1 MKDDINSGFENLVE
15 VDSKTV
21 ATVLP
26 GTVLN
31 KNHACVKSRLN
42 IHLSFWHG
50 INTNQWVTSII
61 KDGYALP
68 FVEFPPTHYTENL
81 ESPLNEKQFVTM
93 QIKEL
98 SYILRRS

>member
-21 ATVLP
+21 ANCSP
-26 GTVLN
+26 GN
-31 KNHACVKSRLN
+31 SAEQNHACVKSRLK
-42 IHLSFWHG
+42 LSFWHG
-50 INTNQWVTSII
+50 INANQWVTSII

-68 FVEFPPTHYTENL
+68 FVELPPTHYTENL
-81 ESPLNEKQFVTM
+81 ESPLNEKQFVTE